1 MVNVMS
7 REFFLF
13 GHLEIKIDG
22 ERSEL
27 LNSPKGCALA
37 AYLMLTGKAYTREA
51 IADLLWD
58 VEVHRAGTR

>member
-27 LNSPKGCALA
+27 LNSPKGCALT
-37 AYLMLTGKAYTREA
+37 AYLMLTRKASYPRSDCRLA
-51 IADLLWD
+51 
-58 VEVHRAGTR
+58 VGC